1 MFVSSFDHLL
11 KIIRKATFSNQIV
24 YVKYLIILIN
34 SFLMLFTNVNKKE
47 IKMSTLSESNKYMS
61 FTEDISLLSDR
72 FFYHSPCLG
81 SLSLFKNKKLI
92 FEENRTYY
100 LSFFFTENIDS
111 FTGCNFL
118 EDIGFSIQLKRE
130 EKNLQDTVFK
140 ENTDFKT
147 VFFADEEINLF
158 ADLDFKIV
166 KQMSFKKNEDL
177 FLLTFKLKIMKGDM
191 IDSFKMNYSDDPV
204 IIKNITLSKE
214 DAFNKRELVELE
226 DEYVIRPDVF
236 YIDSQYGMTL
246 SLNYILLKSKIC
258 TKNYTLIDEQN
269 YFSNSKKAGI
279 GMNYSISI
287 LIKNENH
294 LYSYIYHIKIVDTF
308 APVIK
313 KIKKEKE
320 VNCSYKEIEDTL
332 FVYRYF
338 KIVDN
343 YSSVFKIR
351 LTDKKGDRIQKKV
364 GKVECTM
371 TVLDEYKNRSEFS
384 FFLRVTDDEK
394 PIIEARYDH
403 FFTNMNHFLSKE
415 EMLSY
420 IFSQDEIDE
429 SVELKISEDNY
440 SDFADEKGT
449 YSILIDAFDKSKNRS
464 TKEIFIHVSPSD
476 FIYYI
481 GEREI
486 RIKDTTFYNEGELLE
501 SLKTYNIIDD
511 SYSNMYF
518 NKDIKELQSEEE
530 VSLILESEH
539 SNSKKDFLITIEK
552 HESRN
557 ESFLEKINNFFDR
570 LFSDISSFFKRL
582 FHL

>member
-1 MFVSSFDHLL
+1 MSVSSFDYLL
-11 KIIRKATFSNQIV
+11 KSVKKAAFSNQIV

-47 IKMSTLSESNKYMS
+47 IKMNTLSESNKYMS
-61 FTEDISLLSDR
+61 FTEDISLLNDR

-147 VFFADEEINLF
+147 AFFADEEINLF

-204 IIKNITLSKE
+204 LIKNITLSKE

-226 DEYVIRPDVF
+226 DKYTIKPDVF

-269 YFSNSKKAGI
+269 YFSNSKKAWI

-287 LIKNENH
+287 LIKNENC

-351 LTDKKGDRIQKKV
+351 LTDKKGDRIQMKV
-364 GKVECTM
+364 GRVECTI
-371 TVLDEYKNRSEFS
+371 TVFDEYKNRSESS

-476 FIYYI
+476 FIFYI
-481 GEREI
+481 GESEI

-511 SYSNMYF
+511 IYSNMYF
-518 NKDIKELQSEEE
+518 DKDIKELQSEEE

-557 ESFLEKINNFFDR
+557 ESFFEKIKNFFDR

>member
-1 MFVSSFDHLL
+1 M
-11 KIIRKATFSNQIV
+11 N
-24 YVKYLIILIN
+24 
-34 SFLMLFTNVNKKE
+34 
-47 IKMSTLSESNKYMS
+47 TLSESNKYMS
-61 FTEDISLLSDR
+61 FTEDISLLNDR

-111 FTGCNFL
+111 FTGCNLL

-147 VFFADEEINLF
+147 TFFADEEINLF
-158 ADLDFKIV
+158 SDLDFKIV

-177 FLLTFKLKIMKGDM
+177 FLLTFKLKITKGDM

-204 IIKNITLSKE
+204 LIKNITLSKE

-226 DEYVIRPDVF
+226 DKYTIKPDVF

-320 VNCSYKEIEDTL
+320 VNCSYKEIEDTV

-371 TVLDEYKNRSEFS
+371 TVLDEFKNRSELS

-415 EMLSY
+415 EILSY

-429 SVELKISEDNY
+429 NVELKISKDNY

-476 FIYYI
+476 FIFYI
-481 GEREI
+481 GESEI
-486 RIKDTTFYNEGELLE
+486 RIKDTTFYNEEELLE

-511 SYSNMYF
+511 IYSNMYF

-539 SNSKKDFLITIEK
+539 SNSKKNFLITIEK

-557 ESFLEKINNFFDR
+557 KSFLEKIKNFFDR

>member
-1 MFVSSFDHLL
+1 MFVFSFDYLL
-11 KIIRKATFSNQIV
+11 KIVKKAAFSNQTV
-24 YVKYLIILIN
+24 YVRYLIILIN

-47 IKMSTLSESNKYMS
+47 IKMNTLSESNKYMS

-111 FTGCNFL
+111 FTGCNLL

-147 VFFADEEINLF
+147 TFFADEEINLF
-158 ADLDFKIV
+158 SDLDFKIV

-177 FLLTFKLKIMKGDM
+177 FLLTFKLKITKGDM

-204 IIKNITLSKE
+204 LIKNITLSKE

-226 DEYVIRPDVF
+226 DKYTIKPDVF

-320 VNCSYKEIEDTL
+320 VNC
-332 FVYRYF
+332 
-338 KIVDN
+338 
-343 YSSVFKIR
+343 
-351 LTDKKGDRIQKKV
+351 
-364 GKVECTM
+364 
-371 TVLDEYKNRSEFS
+371 
-384 FFLRVTDDEK
+384 
-394 PIIEARYDH
+394 
-403 FFTNMNHFLSKE
+403 
-415 EMLSY
+415 
-420 IFSQDEIDE
+420 
-429 SVELKISEDNY
+429 
-440 SDFADEKGT
+440 
-449 YSILIDAFDKSKNRS
+449 
-464 TKEIFIHVSPSD
+464 
-476 FIYYI
+476 
-481 GEREI
+481 
-486 RIKDTTFYNEGELLE
+486 
-501 SLKTYNIIDD
+501 
-511 SYSNMYF
+511 
-518 NKDIKELQSEEE
+518 
-530 VSLILESEH
+530 
-539 SNSKKDFLITIEK
+539 
-552 HESRN
+552 
-557 ESFLEKINNFFDR
+557 
-570 LFSDISSFFKRL
+570 
-582 FHL
+582 

>member
-1 MFVSSFDHLL
+1 MSVSSFDYLL
-11 KIIRKATFSNQIV
+11 KSVKKAAFSNQIV
-24 YVKYLIILIN
+24 YVRYLIILIN

-47 IKMSTLSESNKYMS
+47 IKMNTLSESNKYMS
-61 FTEDISLLSDR
+61 FTEDISLLNDR

-92 FEENRTYY
+92 FEESRTYY

-111 FTGCNFL
+111 FTACNFL

-130 EKNLQDTVFK
+130 EKNLQDTLFK

-147 VFFADEEINLF
+147 AFFADEEINLF
-158 ADLDFKIV
+158 TDLDFKIV

-204 IIKNITLSKE
+204 LIKNITLSKE
-214 DAFNKRELVELE
+214 DSFNKRELVELE

-269 YFSNSKKAGI
+269 YFSNSKKAWIGI
-279 GMNYSISI
+279 NYSISI
-287 LIKNENH
+287 LIKNENC

-351 LTDKKGDRIQKKV
+351 LTDKKGNRIQMKV
-364 GKVECTM
+364 GRVECTM
-371 TVLDEYKNRSEFS
+371 TVLDEYKNRSELS

-476 FIYYI
+476 FIFYI
-481 GEREI
+481 GESEI

-511 SYSNMYF
+511 IYSNMYF
-518 NKDIKELQSEEE
+518 DKDIKELQSEEE

-557 ESFLEKINNFFDR
+557 ESFFEKIKNFFDR

>member
-1 MFVSSFDHLL
+1 M
-11 KIIRKATFSNQIV
+11 N
-24 YVKYLIILIN
+24 
-34 SFLMLFTNVNKKE
+34 
-47 IKMSTLSESNKYMS
+47 TLSESNKYMS
-61 FTEDISLLSDR
+61 FTEDISLLNDR

-111 FTGCNFL
+111 FTGCNLL

-130 EKNLQDTVFK
+130 EKNLQDTLFK

-147 VFFADEEINLF
+147 AFFADEEINLF
-158 ADLDFKIV
+158 TDLDFKIV

-204 IIKNITLSKE
+204 LIKNITLSKE

-269 YFSNSKKAGI
+269 YFSNSKKAWI

-287 LIKNENH
+287 LIKNENC

-371 TVLDEYKNRSEFS
+371 TVLDEFKNRSELS

-415 EMLSY
+415 EILSY

-429 SVELKISEDNY
+429 NVELKISKDNY

-476 FIYYI
+476 FIFYI
-481 GEREI
+481 GESEI
-486 RIKDTTFYNEGELLE
+486 RIKDTTFYNEEELLE

-511 SYSNMYF
+511 IYSNMYF

-557 ESFLEKINNFFDR
+557 ESFFEKIKNFFDR

>member
-1 MFVSSFDHLL
+1 
-11 KIIRKATFSNQIV
+11 
-24 YVKYLIILIN
+24 
-34 SFLMLFTNVNKKE
+34 MLFTNVNKKE
-47 IKMSTLSESNKYMS
+47 IKMNTLSESNKYMS
-61 FTEDISLLSDR
+61 FTEDISLLNDR

-111 FTGCNFL
+111 FTGCNLL

-147 VFFADEEINLF
+147 TFFADEEINLF
-158 ADLDFKIV
+158 SDLDFKIV
-166 KQMSFKKNEDL
+166 QQMSFKKNEDL

-204 IIKNITLSKE
+204 LIKNITLSKE

-226 DEYVIRPDVF
+226 DKYTIKPDVF

-269 YFSNSKKAGI
+269 YFSNSKKAWI

-287 LIKNENH
+287 LIKNENC

-351 LTDKKGDRIQKKV
+351 LTDKKGNRIQMKV
-364 GKVECTM
+364 GRVECTM
-371 TVLDEYKNRSEFS
+371 TVLDEYKNRSELS

-415 EMLSY
+415 EILSY

-429 SVELKISEDNY
+429 NVELKISKDNY

-449 YSILIDAFDKSKNRS
+449 YSILIDAFDKRRNRS

-476 FIYYI
+476 FIFYI
-481 GEREI
+481 GESEI

-518 NKDIKELQSEEE
+518 DKDIKELQSEEE

-557 ESFLEKINNFFDR
+557 ESFFEKIKNFFDR